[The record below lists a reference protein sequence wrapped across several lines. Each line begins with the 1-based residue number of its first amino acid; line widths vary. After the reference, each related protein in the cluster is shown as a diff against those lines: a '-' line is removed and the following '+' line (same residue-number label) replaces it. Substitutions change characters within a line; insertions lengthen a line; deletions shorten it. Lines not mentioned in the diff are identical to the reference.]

1 MINTIEIFISGR
13 VQKVGFRACIRRIA
27 TDLKVTGTV
36 MNLPDGRV
44 QIYATGELMILEKF
58 VSMVYG
64 CPRAVIRDLRELEIP
79 LKIFDDFSII
89 KGEGRISTEL

>member
-1 MINTIEIFISGR
+1 MEKTVGIFISGR
-13 VQKVGFRACIRRIA
+13 VQKIGFRACIRRIA
-27 TDLKVTGTV
+27 TDLKVNGTV

-44 QIYATGELMILEKF
+44 HIYATGELMILEKF

-64 CPRAVIRDLRELEIP
+64 CPRAVIRDLRQSEIQ

-89 KGEGRISTEL
+89 KGEGRISTGL